1 MENLFH
7 LQYLIYGFNT
17 SSQNLA
23 IWQVILAWK
32 ITSSKIQDGGPDRPM
47 EVYALWELSVDSFLA
62 RDSML
67 SALYA
72 IANPS
77 VHHTGG
83 SVENGWS

>member
-1 MENLFH
+1 M
-7 LQYLIYGFNT
+7 YL
-17 SSQNLA
+17 
-23 IWQVILAWK
+23 
-32 ITSSKIQDGGPDRPM
+32 
-47 EVYALWELSVDSFLA
+47 VYLA

-77 VHHTGG
+77 VCPSVCQTGG